1 MFTRTLL
8 AARHAAGLLRRQ
20 CGNLRTDR
28 SGNVTLIFA
37 LAVIPLV
44 GAVAVAVDYSRGN
57 SARTSM
63 QASLDATTL
72 MISREA
78 LDLKSTQVQA
88 KAKAYFKAQFTRT
101 DVRGLKLSFEMITNG
116 PGDFTV
122 VGEATSKMDTAMSM
136 VLGQKKMDLRAVSQ
150 VRWGFKAL
158 ELALALDNTGSMS
171 SKNKMTE
178 LKAAAKLLFETL
190 KKNSKVSGDTKI
202 AIIPFSTVVNVST
215 AYADSSWVEYD
226 SKISKANWQGCV
238 ADRDQPNDVKDTTP
252 SGSTKTT
259 YPVADCGT
267 LAKMLPLTGDWAAL
281 DSHIDTMTPS
291 GMTNVTI
298 GAAWAWHMLTPNEPL
313 TTAQPARSD
322 VEKVIILLTDG
333 LNTANRFTN
342 VASQIDARTAA
353 VCDNIRAAKI
363 KMFTVRVIEG
373 NAALLQG
380 CATSSSMFYD
390 VQVASQLKDVFASI
404 AASLSGVR
412 LSK

>member
-1 MFTRTLL
+1 MFSRTLL
-8 AARHAAGLLRRQ
+8 AARRIAGLLGRTCRS
-20 CGNLRTDR
+20 LRTDR
-28 SGNVTLIFA
+28 GGNVTLIFA
-37 LAVIPLV
+37 LSAIPLV

-57 SARTSM
+57 SARTAM

-78 LDLKSTQVQA
+78 LDLKSAQVQS
-88 KAKAYFKAQFTRT
+88 KAKDYFKAQFTRT
-101 DVRGLKLSFEMITNG
+101 DVRGLKLSFELITNG

-122 VGEATSKMDTAMSM
+122 VGEATSKMDTSMSM
-136 VLGQKKMDLRAVSQ
+136 VLGQKKMDLRATSQ

-158 ELALALDNTGSMS
+158 ELALALDNTGSMA
-171 SKNKMTE
+171 SKNKMVE

-202 AIIPFSTVVNVST
+202 AIVPFSTVVNVGT
-215 AYADSSWVEYD
+215 TYADTAWVEYD
-226 SKISKANWQGCV
+226 ATIKKANWQGCV
-238 ADRDQPNDVKDTTP
+238 ADREQPHDVRDTTP
-252 SGSTKTT
+252 TGVGTN
-259 YPVADCGT
+259 YPVANCGT

-281 DSHIDTMTPS
+281 ESHIDTMTPS

-313 TTAQPARSD
+313 TAAQVVRAD

-333 LNTANRFTN
+333 LNTANRFTTN
-342 VASQIDARTAA
+342 PTQIDKRTEA
-353 VCDNIRAAKI
+353 VCNNIKSAKI

-373 NAALLQG
+373 NAALLQA
-380 CATSSSMFYD
+380 CATASNMFYD

>member
-1 MFTRTLL
+1 MLTRTLL
-8 AARHAAGLLRRQ
+8 AAQRLAGLARRQ
-20 CGNLRTDR
+20 CRSLRTDR
-28 SGNVTLIFA
+28 GGNVTLIFA
-37 LAVIPLV
+37 LSAIPLV

-57 SARTSM
+57 SARTAM

-78 LDLKSTQVQA
+78 LDLQSGQVQA
-88 KAKAYFKAQFTRT
+88 KARSYFNAQFTRT
-101 DVRGLKLSFEMITNG
+101 DVKGLALSFQLVTNA

-122 VGEATSKMDTAMSM
+122 VGTAASKMDTSMSM
-136 VLGQKKMDLRAVSQ
+136 ILGQKHMDLRVTSQ

-158 ELALALDNTGSMS
+158 ELALALDNTGSMA
-171 SKNKMTE
+171 SKNKMAE
-178 LKAAAKLLFETL
+178 LKAASKLLFETL

-202 AIIPFSTVVNVST
+202 AIIPFSTVVNVGT
-215 AYADSSWVEYD
+215 TFADAAWIEYD
-226 SKISKANWQGCV
+226 ATIKKANWQGCV
-238 ADRDQPNDVKDTTP
+238 ADREQPHDTRDTTP
-252 SGSTKTT
+252 TGAGTAF
-259 YPVADCGT
+259 PVANCGT

-281 DSHIDTMTPS
+281 DAHIDTMTPS

-313 TTAQPARSD
+313 TAAQVVRPD

-342 VASQIDARTAA
+342 VAAQIDARTAV

-380 CATSSSMFYD
+380 CASAPNMFYD
-390 VQVASQLKDVFASI
+390 VQVASQLKDAFASI